1 MTNGSVWSLLLS
13 GGIGILLGG
22 VVQVVVSRYVAFKE
36 GQSIASAIGGEIKTL
51 FSLFDDAK
59 FEDAIGV
66 NVVWLESRT
75 PLEGGS
81 PRPTHNDVFNFW
93 VNPKP
98 FQVFDSLC
106 DKIGL
111 LGRLSAEIVGF
122 YGQGKALV
130 TQLSMLR
137 DIRERLL
144 AGKAITREAL
154 HDQTLLAAQQ
164 YRKFREAGD
173 PVVRDL
179 AAYERQWWLAT
190 LWPWR

>member
-1 MTNGSVWSLLLS
+1 MWPSRRGNRSLLRS
-13 GGIGILLGG
+13 GAR
-22 VVQVVVSRYVAFKE
+22 SRRY
-36 GQSIASAIGGEIKTL
+36 

-66 NVVWLESRT
+66 NVVWLKSRT
-75 PLEGGS
+75 PPEGGS
-81 PRPTHNDVFNFW
+81 PPPTHNDVFNFW

-111 LGRLSAEIVGF
+111 LGPLSAEIVGF

-130 TQLSMLR
+130 THLSMLR
-137 DIRERLL
+137 DIREKLL
-144 AGKAITREAL
+144 VGKTITREAL

-164 YRKFREAGD
+164 YRKFREAGE
-173 PVVRDL
+173 PVVRVL
-179 AAYERQWWLAT
+179 AEHEHRRWLSP
-190 LWPWR
+190 LWRWLSRFWQEVS